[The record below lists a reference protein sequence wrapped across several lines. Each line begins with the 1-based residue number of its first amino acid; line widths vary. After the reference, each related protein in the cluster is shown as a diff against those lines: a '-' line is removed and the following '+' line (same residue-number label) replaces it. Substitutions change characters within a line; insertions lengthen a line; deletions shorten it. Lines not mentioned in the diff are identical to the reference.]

1 MNKSCLCSRKT
12 PLGVVAIVFL
22 TLVLSGCSSSSGT
35 PVFDNGTKQLLQNS
49 LDSGRGT
56 IGVPGATMEVIRPDG
71 ARWLG
76 VSGLSD
82 IENNTA
88 MVPGLKFRIGSVTK
102 TFTATVILQLVQEG
116 NFSLDDKL
124 ESILPGLI
132 PNGNQISI
140 RQLLNHTSGL
150 FDYFNAQNP
159 SFFLAEITDFLRVWT
174 PSELIAVA
182 NANPPYFTPPGNG
195 YHYSNTN
202 YILLGMI
209 IEKVTGMTYAQAVAS
224 RILTP
229 LRLSNTSIGLTP
241 DMPGG
246 STQGYSYYNNDWV
259 NTTLVDPSWG
269 GAAGNAISSSGDLV
283 VWCNAL
289 ANGTLLDGQ
298 RKSDMFTFVND
309 HGVVTQGDDAV
320 YGLGVMT
327 NSSGPIGHSGDFVWG
342 GQASVYQLK
351 GWSFVVLVNAS
362 PLPDLGIQNGAD
374 HILFG
379 ALQALGLV
387 Q

>member
-1 MNKSCLCSRKT
+1 MDTAYLYSKKALID
-12 PLGVVAIVFL
+12 VIAIAFL
-22 TLVLSGCSSSSGT
+22 TLTLSNCGSSSGT
-35 PVFDNGTKQLLQNS
+35 PVFDSGTKQLMQNS
-49 LDSGRGT
+49 LDSGRST

-71 ARWLG
+71 AKWLG

-82 IENNTA
+82 MENNAA

-102 TFTATVILQLVQEG
+102 TFTATVILQLVQERKL
-116 NFSLDDKL
+116 SLDDKL
-124 ESILPGLI
+124 ESVLPGVI

-150 FDYFNAQNP
+150 FNYFDAQNP
-159 SFFLAEITDFLRVWT
+159 SFVLTEITGFLRVWT
-174 PSELIAVA
+174 SSELISVA
-182 NANPPYFTPPGNG
+182 NTNPPYFTPGNG

-209 IEKVTGMTYAQAVAS
+209 IEKVTGNAYAQEIAS
-224 RILTP
+224 RILVP
-229 LRLSNTSIGLTP
+229 LGLSNTSIGLTP

-246 STQGYSYYNNDWV
+246 STQGYSYYNNNWV
-259 NTTLVDPSWG
+259 NTTRVDPSWG
-269 GAAGNAISSSGDLV
+269 GAAGDAISNSEDLV
-283 VWCNAL
+283 VWVNAL

-309 HGVVTQGDDAV
+309 HGVVTQGADAV

-342 GQASVYQLK
+342 GQASVYQYK
-351 GWSFVVLVNAS
+351 GWSFVVLTNAS
-362 PLPDLGIQNGAD
+362 PLPNLGIQNGAD
-374 HILFG
+374 NILFG